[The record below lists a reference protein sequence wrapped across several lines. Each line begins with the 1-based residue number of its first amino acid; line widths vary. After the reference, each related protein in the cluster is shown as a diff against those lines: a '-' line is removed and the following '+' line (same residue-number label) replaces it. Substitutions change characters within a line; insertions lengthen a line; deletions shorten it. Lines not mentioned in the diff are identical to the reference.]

1 MLNTITI
8 QGRFT
13 ETPVLK
19 TTQSGLFVT
28 AFTLAVPRDYKDKNG
43 KEITDFLN
51 CVAWKETA
59 DHICKYFQ
67 KGSQAIIRGALETRK
82 YKDKNGNNRI
92 AFEIKVERTW
102 FTGSKPNEGTQAA
115 PQNSAPIPQAD
126 FEEID
131 INEDDLPF

>member
-19 TTQSGLFVT
+19 TTTNGLFVT
-28 AFTLAVPRDYKDKNG
+28 AFSLAVPRDYKDKNG
-43 KEITDFLN
+43 QEITDFLT

-67 KGSQAIIRGALETRK
+67 KGSQAIVRGALETRK

-92 AFEIKVERTW
+92 AFEIKVERIY
-102 FTGSKPNEGTQAA
+102 FAGSKQVEGTQTPA
-115 PQNSAPIPQAD
+115 PSSQAE

-131 INEDDLPF
+131 VNEDDLPF

>member
-19 TTQSGLFVT
+19 TTTNGLFVT
-28 AFTLAVPRDYKDKNG
+28 AFSLAVPRDYKDKNG
-43 KEITDFLN
+43 QEITDFLT

-67 KGSQAIIRGALETRK
+67 KESPYSKSGKEIRCSAFQARS
-82 YKDKNGNNRI
+82 
-92 AFEIKVERTW
+92 F
-102 FTGSKPNEGTQAA
+102 S
-115 PQNSAPIPQAD
+115 
-126 FEEID
+126 
-131 INEDDLPF
+131 